1 MLQQRNP
8 APLIMPLPLLCA
20 LLGLAFCAWYAW
32 GNSIELCLTAG
43 CEVSSDM
50 TIGGVSLWWY
60 GCTAFALLTIASFS
74 GRPGLGVFVS
84 GMCLLADILLLLVM
98 LTTAPCSSC
107 LVVALLFALT
117 FLSFRYADTSQEKR
131 SRSYLWYFW
140 LILFVINAGAV
151 VRESFDPW
159 SIQAPTSGESTVNLY
174 FSPSCPSCADAV
186 KAFEGNAQ
194 VAYYPVTENENDAL
208 LIAHMLSH
216 MEKGKSLVQ
225 ALNEVRG
232 TTVTGQ
238 SPLNIFTEI
247 SLQFNLMKNK
257 GHVLASGSSV
267 IPFIEYKGLPA
278 FLVPKKPTPKPTAVV
293 QEQSTPASISVPPV
307 APPVSSQTG
316 AEASLGIAPTKEDT
330 KENGEFL
337 PEHVP
342 TSMEIYNNNDDATL
356 PVDTSIAGSCGGL
369 TTEPC
374 PD

>member
-20 LLGLAFCAWYAW
+20 LLGLTFCTWYAW

-74 GRPGLGVFVS
+74 GRPGLGVFVA
-84 GMCLLADILLLLVM
+84 GMCLLGDIILLLIM
-98 LTTAPCSSC
+98 LSTAPCSSC

-117 FLSFRYADTSQEKR
+117 FLSFRHADTSQGKK

-140 LILFVINAGAV
+140 LLLFIINAGAV
-151 VRESFDPW
+151 VRDSFEPW
-159 SIQAPTSGESTVNLY
+159 AIKTPTNGESTINIY
-174 FSPSCPSCADAV
+174 FSPSCPSCADAI
-186 KAFEGNAQ
+186 KAFQENPQ
-194 VAYYPVTENENDAL
+194 VAYYPVTENGNDAL
-208 LIAHMLSH
+208 LIAHIIDSTQ
-216 MEKGKSLVQ
+216 KGKTLVQ
-225 ALNEVRG
+225 ALEEVRS
-232 TTVTGQ
+232 TPPTGQ

-247 SLQFNLMKNK
+247 QLQFNLMKNK
-257 GHVLASGSSV
+257 GHVLASGSAV

-278 FLVPKKPTPKPTAVV
+278 FLVPKKPSPKPAPTV
-293 QEQSTPASISVPPV
+293 EKQSPSADISVPPI
-307 APPVSSQTG
+307 APPASPQTDV
-316 AEASLGIAPTKEDT
+316 ETNLSLTPPKDD
-330 KENGEFL
+330 GEFL

-342 TSMEIYNNNDDATL
+342 TSPEIYNNNNDATL